1 MRFVN
6 LILLVWVLNF
16 RLIAQPAETIENRQQ
31 AEVNIKTGAENTTAY
46 FPLLQRKKVAVV
58 ANQTSLIN
66 KTHIIDSL
74 VGAGIK
80 VNCVFAPEHGYRGNI
95 EAGGTVPHEKSKN
108 IQVYSLY
115 GDKKKP
121 TAEQL
126 KDIDI
131 LVFDIQDVGVR
142 FYTYISTL
150 QYVMEACADAGI
162 QVLILDRPNPNGF
175 YIDGP
180 VLDTAFASFVGMQP
194 IPVVHGLTM
203 GEYAQMLVG
212 EKWLRSIQPCNLKVI
227 KCAGYNHQM
236 YYRLPVKPSPNLPNI
251 NAVYLYP
258 SLCFFEGTNVSV
270 GRGTNKPF
278 QVIGLPDSTLRGYTF
293 TPVKIPQVAE
303 KPLYENQK
311 CYGMDLTTAAFDVQ
325 KYKQLHLK
333 WLIGFYRNSK
343 TQASFF

>member
-194 IPVVHGLTM
+194 IPVVHGLTTCWREM
-203 GEYAQMLVG
+203 AAQ
-212 EKWLRSIQPCNLKVI
+212 
-227 KCAGYNHQM
+227 H
-236 YYRLPVKPSPNLPNI
+236 
-251 NAVYLYP
+251 
-258 SLCFFEGTNVSV
+258 T
-270 GRGTNKPF
+270 
-278 QVIGLPDSTLRGYTF
+278 TL
-293 TPVKIPQVAE
+293 
-303 KPLYENQK
+303 
-311 CYGMDLTTAAFDVQ
+311 
-325 KYKQLHLK
+325 
-333 WLIGFYRNSK
+333 
-343 TQASFF
+343 